1 MSFSFKL
8 NSFEEEILT
17 LFSSVFIE
25 ISFSKTSM
33 LRILSDS
40 VSVPPKES
48 IKSFRHKKYLFLD
61 K

>member
-17 LFSSVFIE
+17 LFSCVFIE
-25 ISFSKTSM
+25 ISFSKTSI
-33 LRILSDS
+33 LRVLSEV
-40 VSVPPKES
+40 VSVPPKEL
-48 IKSFRHKKYLFLD
+48 IKSFRHNKYLLLD